1 MSNTFVSKYLHLRI
15 KIITLTRFNTNLDL
29 SSECPFW
36 AFFIKMHHLAPPNLS
51 DITALK
57 IN

>member
-15 KIITLTRFNTNLDL
+15 KIITLTSFNTNLDL

-36 AFFIKMHHLAPPNLS
+36 AFFIKMLHLTTPNVS
-51 DITALK
+51 DVTALK